1 MPFPSLPRPPPPPPP
16 LPPPAS
22 PSPSSYCLSLSFSPY
37 CYLPPSLFL
46 RRSHRSDIKANL
58 RRRSQ
63 AHRAPL
69 HSLARAKPGRVK
81 IKSELI
87 CHERALRLPFYPP
100 RTLRRISAPPARL
113 DADYIYCRLS
123 LSTPLEEFS
132 LPAASV
138 VSLFM
143 SPNCAR

>member
-1 MPFPSLPRPPPPPPP
+1 MPFPSLPVLLLLLLLHLHLLR
-16 LPPPAS
+16 LIV
-22 PSPSSYCLSLSFSPY
+22 SLSFS
-37 CYLPPSLFL
+37 LSTAISHLLFSSAAVTAATL
-46 RRSHRSDIKANL
+46 RLICADGPKHTGRRSLAC
-58 RRRSQ
+58 
-63 AHRAPL
+63 
-69 HSLARAKPGRVK
+69 SLARAKPGRVK